1 MGITNNVG
9 NNYGSINSNNLSI
22 NNSNSLNVEEFDLG
36 IVDKVGSEGIDYSKE
51 IGNGLFD
58 SESSSNASQRSN
70 VVDSNGNVIGY
81 SIKGNDGKEQI
92 YSLNGMLSYE
102 KNPDGSFK
110 WYAEDG
116 ILAGEQYTDGTKKYY
131 HYNLNREY
139 NGYGIENND
148 GSYVSFNKN
157 GIMEQVN
164 YKDGRLI
171 SYKSDGTIEFYDSNG
186 LMTNKTLPDGTKK
199 SYYYDSNGEVGGYQ
213 VSRPDGTYQTYNGQ
227 GQVDFEK
234 KLDGTSVSYHYGSD
248 GNLTGGRTET
258 YADGTSTIFE
268 KNRNISSYDSSGN
281 LIKTTSNII
290 SSPNV
295 ATTRPGGG
303 TSTVRTSSPNVA
315 TTTRPGGGTSTA
327 RTSSPNVATTRPRTV
342 TSTTRTSSVR
352 PTNANSAR

>member
-1 MGITNNVG
+1 
-9 NNYGSINSNNLSI
+9 
-22 NNSNSLNVEEFDLG
+22 
-36 IVDKVGSEGIDYSKE
+36 
-51 IGNGLFD
+51 
-58 SESSSNASQRSN
+58 
-70 VVDSNGNVIGY
+70 
-81 SIKGNDGKEQI
+81 
-92 YSLNGMLSYE
+92 
-102 KNPDGSFK
+102 
-110 WYAEDG
+110 
-116 ILAGEQYTDGTKKYY
+116 
-131 HYNLNREY
+131 
-139 NGYGIENND
+139 
-148 GSYVSFNKN
+148 
-157 GIMEQVN
+157 
-164 YKDGRLI
+164 
-171 SYKSDGTIEFYDSNG
+171 
-186 LMTNKTLPDGTKK
+186 MTNKTLPDGTKK

-303 TSTVRTSSPNVA
+303 TSTVRISSPNVATTRPGGGTSTVRTSSPNVA